1 MMTLR
6 VTLTKTDDARND
18 QNNIQVIAAEGEHK
32 VIHLFSNHQHFNI
45 IPSDIKVSM
54 KNIFLEKIE

>member
-32 VIHLFSNHQHFNI
+32 VIHLFSNHQHFQYH
-45 IPSDIKVSM
+45 PFRD
-54 KNIFLEKIE
+54 